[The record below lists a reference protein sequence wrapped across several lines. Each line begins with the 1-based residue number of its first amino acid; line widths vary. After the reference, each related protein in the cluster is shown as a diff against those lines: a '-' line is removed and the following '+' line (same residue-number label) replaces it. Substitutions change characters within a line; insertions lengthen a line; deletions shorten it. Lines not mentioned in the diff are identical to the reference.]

1 VIDFRY
7 HIVSIVA
14 VFLALALGLFLGS
27 TTLQST
33 VTRNLHHQA
42 DTVTG
47 RNKALR
53 AQNNQLSSALGH
65 EQQFT
70 ASTEPYMLAN
80 RLTGASVAL
89 VSAPGV
95 DGKTRKDVSAALQ
108 EAGATVSADVSLQ
121 SAYVD
126 PTQEAEL
133 GQLANELAPRR
144 RLSGSGSSR
153 VSSEL
158 ASALVVRPG
167 HNALSRGRVQ
177 TDLTA
182 LADGKF
188 ISLNSPPPAH
198 QASLAVMLLAPAGNT
213 TPTVQQAQDAILL
226 KLASDLRAS
235 TSGTV
240 LAGPDP
246 VPGGSGGT
254 LTAAQSDGNL
264 SKTTSIVTLE
274 PDSGG
279 NDPAAGRIA
288 IVLALANAPAGVTGV
303 YGLGQ
308 NPPLPSPSPTP

>member
-42 DTVTG
+42 DTVTS
-47 RNKALR
+47 RNRALL
-53 AQNNQLSSALGH
+53 AKNGQLNSALGN
-65 EQQFT
+65 EQAFT
-70 ASTEPYMLAN
+70 SSTEPYMLVD
-80 RLTGASVAL
+80 RLTGESVAL

-95 DGKTRKDVSAALQ
+95 DSKTRKDISTALQ
-108 EAGATVSADVSLQ
+108 EAGATVSADVALQ
-121 SAYVD
+121 SSYVD
-126 PTQEAEL
+126 PTQDAEL
-133 GQLANELAPRR
+133 GQLASELAPHHRS
-144 RLSGSGSSR
+144 SGTGAAR

-158 ASALVVRPG
+158 AAALVARPG
-167 HNALSRGRVQ
+167 HHALSRGRAQ

-182 LADGKF
+182 LAAGNF
-188 ISLNSPPPAH
+188 ISLNGPPPVH
-198 QASLAVMLLAPAGNT
+198 QANLAVMLLAPAANV
-213 TPTVQQAQDAILL
+213 TPAVQQAQDAILL
-226 KLASDLRAS
+226 RLASDLRGA
-235 TSGTV
+235 TTGTV

-246 VPGGSGGT
+246 VPGTSGGT
-254 LTAAQSDGNL
+254 INSAQADANL
-264 SKTTSIVTLE
+264 SKSTSIVMLE
-274 PDSGG
+274 PDNGS

>member
-33 VTRNLHHQA
+33 VTHNLHHQA
-42 DTVTG
+42 DVVTG

-53 AQNNQLSSALGH
+53 AVNNQLSTSLGH

-70 ASTEPYMLAN
+70 ASSEPYMLAN

-95 DGKTRKDVSAALQ
+95 DGKTRKDVSTALQ
-108 EAGATVSADVSLQ
+108 EAGATVSADVALQ
-121 SAYVD
+121 PSYVD
-126 PTQEAEL
+126 PTQDAEL
-133 GQLANELAPRR
+133 GQLANELAPRH
-144 RLSGSGSSR
+144 RLKGSGATR

-158 ASALVVRPG
+158 AAALVVRPG
-167 HNALSRGRVQ
+167 HRALARSRLQ
-177 TDLTA
+177 TDLSA
-182 LADGKF
+182 LSAGKF
-188 ISLNSPPPAH
+188 ININGQLPAH
-198 QASLAVMLLAPAGNT
+198 QATLAVMLLAPPST
-213 TPTVQQAQDAILL
+213 TTLAVQQAQDAILL
-226 KLASDLRAS
+226 RLASDLRSA
-235 TSGTV
+235 TTGAV

-246 VPGGSGGT
+246 VPGSSVDT
-254 LTAAQSDGNL
+254 LTAAQADGSL
-264 SKTTSIVTLE
+264 SKTTSIVTL
-274 PDSGG
+274 DTGG

-288 IVLALANAPAGVTGV
+288 IVLALANAPAGITGV

-308 NPPLPSPSPTP
+308 DPPLPSASPTP